1 MNAFGKR
8 GFWVSLIAVLL
19 VPLVYGMIMLT
30 PSWGPYD
37 NLSNL
42 PVAVVNSDAGT
53 VTDGKEINVGRDLV
67 AKLKAGNDLG
77 WRFVSKEQADRGLN
91 DNEYYMV
98 IEIPED
104 FSQKVS
110 TVMDEN
116 PVKPELKYTQN
127 EGLHFIAATATK
139 TAVGTI
145 KEQLSD
151 TITATYTSTVFAS
164 SVM

>member
-1 MNAFGKR
+1 MNALGNGNRMSELSRKR

-19 VPLVYGMIMLT
+19 IPLVYGLIMLT

-42 PVAVVNSDAGT
+42 PVAVVNNDAGT
-53 VTDGKEINVGRDLV
+53 VTDGKEINVGKDLV

-77 WRFVSKEQADRGLN
+77 WRFVSKEQATRGLN

-110 TVMDEN
+110 TLMD
-116 PVKPELKYTQN
+116 
-127 EGLHFIAATATK
+127 
-139 TAVGTI
+139 
-145 KEQLSD
+145 
-151 TITATYTSTVFAS
+151 
-164 SVM
+164 